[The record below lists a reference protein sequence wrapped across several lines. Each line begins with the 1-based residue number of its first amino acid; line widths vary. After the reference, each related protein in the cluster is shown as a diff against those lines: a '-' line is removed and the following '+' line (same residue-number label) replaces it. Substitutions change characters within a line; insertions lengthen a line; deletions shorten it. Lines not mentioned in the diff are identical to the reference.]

1 MLGCGRY
8 HTFCNKQNLA
18 CLRIVDETLQQ
29 MLKHL
34 QHSLPIPKCGR
45 SCLVDDLVCLGIV
58 DEICQLGL
66 EHLQHSL
73 PVPKCGCS
81 DYRLANPPNNIASCN
96 QSWNQELQQPHTLV
110 HLQVQSKVEV

>member
-1 MLGCGRY
+1 MSISC
-8 HTFCNKQNLA
+8 
-18 CLRIVDETLQQ
+18 
-29 MLKHL
+29 
-34 QHSLPIPKCGR
+34 HSTPSSNDKYYG
-45 SCLVDDLVCLGIV
+45 SSSVEDLVSLGIV
-58 DEICQLGL
+58 DEIPPLGL
-66 EHLQHSL
+66 ERLQHSL